1 MNPDEILIA
10 RARTLA
16 RIPAQLAAASR
27 ARAVVAAIGPQQYG
41 FAIEQVIRVRPVGPC
56 TPVPNAP
63 PGVVGVAKLEG
74 KILAVF
80 GGRSWRGLPE
90 QIRAD
95 TPVMVLGAHDSP
107 LALLV
112 DSVVDTIDIPD
123 EVPDLRGTGEP
134 WLRAIV
140 HGVLLVDV
148 SRLIELVSDRGAR

>member
-1 MNPDEILIA
+1 MNPDELLIA
-10 RARTLA
+10 RARLLA
-16 RIPAQLAAASR
+16 QVPAQLAVVSR
-27 ARAVVAAIGPQQYG
+27 ARALVAAIGPQQYG
-41 FAIEQVIRVRPVGPC
+41 FPIEQVIRVRPLGPC

-90 QIRAD
+90 QVRAD
-95 TPVMVLGAHDSP
+95 TPVVVLGTPESP

-112 DSVVDTIDIPD
+112 DSAVETIDIPD
-123 EVPDLRGTGEP
+123 ELPDLRGAGEP

-140 HGVLLVDV
+140 HAVLLVDV
-148 SRLIELVSDRGAR
+148 SRLIELVSARGAR